1 MFPCEICEIFK
12 HIYFEEH
19 LWTTA
24 CTFQPTTT
32 SVFSQGV
39 EQNFTKQSFLVNKRK
54 RLNTISETKP
64 NTGQLTINYFLLSLQ
79 QQSQDLFARLQ
90 GLDCLS
96 LLSFNLP
103 TFMMS
108 WLCCLSR
115 FSLWLFSSC
124 KSSDLNSRSCSS
136 FSGRK
141 PTTSEL
147 HLLHCIYSKCHF
159 HLSRSFP
166 LLFSHFLSS
175 LFFVFNIRLS
185 FLIICFGST
194 FTFLKSLYKV
204 FEKLVIFRELST
216 C

>member
-1 MFPCEICEIFK
+1 MNDCLCISAK
-12 HIYFEEH
+12 YYF
-19 LWTTA
+19 
-24 CTFQPTTT
+24 C
-32 SVFSQGV
+32 FSQSV
-39 EQNFTKQSFLVNKRK
+39 EQNFTKQNFLVNKRK
-54 RLNTISETKP
+54 RLNTTSETKP

-115 FSLWLFSSC
+115 FSLWLFSFC
-124 KSSDLNSRSCSS
+124 KSSDLNSRSCPS

-147 HLLHCIYSKCHF
+147 HLLHCIYSQCTFISPDLF
-159 HLSRSFP
+159 HCF
-166 LLFSHFLSS
+166 FLIFWA
-175 LFFVFNIRLS
+175 LFFS
-185 FLIICFGST
+185 FSI
-194 FTFLKSLYKV
+194 
-204 FEKLVIFRELST
+204 
-216 C
+216 